1 MTPKQAKANRNNA
14 KRSTGPR
21 SMLGRAISS
30 QNSIKHG
37 LSQAVDFENTDRF
50 DALLK
55 FVKDDGY
62 SHDKARSIVLAI
74 LNHRRVMD
82 VYCDIY
88 TQPEDVDDS
97 IQDMSLAAIRL
108 GLREMVKANDSEV
121 TAYEI
126 QSRARILMRSHNERH
141 QVKSVFSC
149 IADCHKLIRY
159 QRNAISR
166 LSKAV
171 RSE

>member
-21 SMLGRAISS
+21 SILGRAISS

-37 LSQAVDFENTDRF
+37 LNRAVDFENGDRF
-50 DALLK
+50 DTLLK
-55 FVKDDGY
+55 LVKDDGY
-62 SHDKARSIVLAI
+62 SHDKAHSIVLAI

-88 TQPEDVDDS
+88 AQPEEVDDS
-97 IQDMSLAAIRL
+97 TQDVSLAAMRL
-108 GLREMVKANDSEV
+108 GLRRIAKGSEV
-121 TAYEI
+121 VAYEI
-126 QSRARILMRSHNERH
+126 QSMARILMRSHNERH
-141 QVKSVFSC
+141 QVKSVFSRL
-149 IADCHKLIRY
+149 ADCQKLIRY

>member
-1 MTPKQAKANRNNA
+1 MTPKQVKANRNNA

-37 LSQAVDFENTDRF
+37 LNRAVDFENGDRF
-50 DALLK
+50 DTLLK
-55 FVKDDGY
+55 LVKDDGY
-62 SHDKARSIVLAI
+62 SHDKAHSIVLAI
-74 LNHRRVMD
+74 LSHRRVMD
-82 VYCDIY
+82 IYCDIY
-88 TQPEDVDDS
+88 AQPEEVDESTQDV
-97 IQDMSLAAIRL
+97 SLAAMRL
-108 GLREMVKANDSEV
+108 GLRGMVKANDSEV

-126 QSRARILMRSHNERH
+126 QSMARILMRSHNERH
-141 QVKSVFSC
+141 QVKSVFSR
-149 IADCHKLIRY
+149 IAGCQKLIRY

-166 LSKAV
+166 LSKAI

>member
-37 LSQAVDFENTDRF
+37 LNRAVDFENGDRF
-50 DALLK
+50 DTLLK
-55 FVKDDGY
+55 LVKDDGY
-62 SHDKARSIVLAI
+62 SHDKAHSIVLAI
-74 LNHRRVMD
+74 LSHRRVMD
-82 VYCDIY
+82 IYCDIY
-88 TQPEDVDDS
+88 AQPEEVDESTQDV
-97 IQDMSLAAIRL
+97 SLAAMRL
-108 GLREMVKANDSEV
+108 GLRRIAKGSEV
-121 TAYEI
+121 VAYEI
-126 QSRARILMRSHNERH
+126 QSMARILMRSHNERH
-141 QVKSVFSC
+141 QVKSVFSRM
-149 IADCHKLIRY
+149 ADCHKLIRY

-166 LSKAV
+166 LSKAI

>member
-37 LSQAVDFENTDRF
+37 LNRAVDFENGDRF
-50 DALLK
+50 DTLLK
-55 FVKDDGY
+55 LVKDDGY
-62 SHDKARSIVLAI
+62 SHDKAHSIVLAI

-108 GLREMVKANDSEV
+108 GLRRIAKGSEV
-121 TAYEI
+121 VAYEI
-126 QSRARILMRSHNERH
+126 QSMARILMRSHNERH
-141 QVKSVFSC
+141 QVKSVFSR
-149 IADCHKLIRY
+149 IADCQKLIRY
-159 QRNAISR
+159 QRHSISR
-166 LSKAV
+166 LSKAI

>member
-30 QNSIKHG
+30 QNSTKHG
-37 LSQAVDFENTDRF
+37 LNRAVDFENGDRF
-50 DALLK
+50 DTLLK
-55 FVKDDGY
+55 LVKYDGY
-62 SHDKARSIVLAI
+62 SHDKAHSIVLAI

-88 TQPEDVDDS
+88 AQPEEVDDS
-97 IQDMSLAAIRL
+97 TQDISLASIRL
-108 GLREMVKANDSEV
+108 GLREMAEGSEV

-126 QSRARILMRSHNERH
+126 QSMARLIMRSHNEKH
-141 QVKSVFSC
+141 QVKSASSC

-166 LSKAV
+166 LSKAIQ
-171 RSE
+171 SE

>member
-30 QNSIKHG
+30 QNSTKHG
-37 LSQAVDFENTDRF
+37 LNQAVDFENGDRF
-50 DALLK
+50 DTLLK
-55 FVKDDGY
+55 LVKDDGY
-62 SHDKARSIVLAI
+62 SHDKAHSIVLAI

-88 TQPEDVDDS
+88 AQPEEVDDS
-97 IQDMSLAAIRL
+97 TQDISLASIRL
-108 GLREMVKANDSEV
+108 GLREMAEGSEV

-126 QSRARILMRSHNERH
+126 QSMARLIMRSHNEKH
-141 QVKSVFSC
+141 QVKSASSC

-166 LSKAV
+166 LSKAIQ
-171 RSE
+171 SE

>member
-37 LSQAVDFENTDRF
+37 LNQTVDFENTDRF

-88 TQPEDVDDS
+88 AQSEEVDDS
-97 IQDMSLAAIRL
+97 TQDVSLSAMRL
-108 GLREMVKANDSEV
+108 GLRRMAKGSEA

-126 QSRARILMRSHNERH
+126 QSMARILMRSHNERH
-141 QVKSVFSC
+141 QVKSVFSR

-166 LSKAV
+166 LSKAI

>member
-37 LSQAVDFENTDRF
+37 LNRAVDFENGDRF
-50 DALLK
+50 DTLLK
-55 FVKDDGY
+55 LVKDDGY
-62 SHDKARSIVLAI
+62 SHDKAHSIVLAI
-74 LNHRRVMD
+74 LSHRRVMD
-82 VYCDIY
+82 IYCDIY
-88 TQPEDVDDS
+88 AQPEEVDESTQDV
-97 IQDMSLAAIRL
+97 SLAAMRL
-108 GLREMVKANDSEV
+108 GLRRIAKGSEV
-121 TAYEI
+121 VAYEI
-126 QSRARILMRSHNERH
+126 QSMARILMRSHNERH
-141 QVKSVFSC
+141 QVKSVFSR
-149 IADCHKLIRY
+149 IADCQKLIRY

-166 LSKAV
+166 LSKAI

>member
-21 SMLGRAISS
+21 SILGRAISS

-37 LSQAVDFENTDRF
+37 LNQTVDFENSDRF
-50 DALLK
+50 DILLK
-55 FVKDDGY
+55 LVKDDGY
-62 SHDKARSIVLAI
+62 SHDKAHSIVLAI

-88 TQPEDVDDS
+88 AQPEEADDS
-97 IQDMSLAAIRL
+97 TQDVSLLAMRL
-108 GLREMVKANDSEV
+108 GLRRMAKDSEV

-126 QSRARILMRSHNERH
+126 QSMARILMRSHNERY
-141 QVKSVFSC
+141 QVKSVFSR

-159 QRNAISR
+159 QRNAIAR
-166 LSKAV
+166 LSKAIQ
-171 RSE
+171 SE

>member
-1 MTPKQAKANRNNA
+1 MTPKQAKANKNNA

-30 QNSIKHG
+30 QNSTKHG
-37 LSQAVDFENTDRF
+37 LNRAVDFENGDRF
-50 DALLK
+50 DTLLK
-55 FVKDDGY
+55 LVKDDGY
-62 SHDKARSIVLAI
+62 SHDKAHSIVLAI

-88 TQPEDVDDS
+88 AQPEEVDDS
-97 IQDMSLAAIRL
+97 IQDISLASTRL
-108 GLREMVKANDSEV
+108 GLREMAEGSEV

-126 QSRARILMRSHNERH
+126 QSMARLIMRSHNERH

-149 IADCHKLIRY
+149 IADCHKLNRY
-159 QRNAISR
+159 QRNGVSR
-166 LSKAV
+166 LSKTIQ
-171 RSE
+171 SE

>member
-30 QNSIKHG
+30 QNSTKHG
-37 LSQAVDFENTDRF
+37 LNQAVDFENGDRF
-50 DALLK
+50 DTLLK
-55 FVKDDGY
+55 LVKDDGY
-62 SHDKARSIVLAI
+62 SHDKAHSIVLAI

-88 TQPEDVDDS
+88 AQPEEVDDS
-97 IQDMSLAAIRL
+97 TQDISLASIRL
-108 GLREMVKANDSEV
+108 GLREMAEGSEV

-126 QSRARILMRSHNERH
+126 QSMARLIMRSHNERH
-141 QVKSVFSC
+141 QVKSASSC

-166 LSKAV
+166 LSKAIQ
-171 RSE
+171 SE

>member
-1 MTPKQAKANRNNA
+1 MTLKQAKANRNNA

-30 QNSIKHG
+30 QNSTKHG
-37 LSQAVDFENTDRF
+37 LNQAVDFENGDRF
-50 DALLK
+50 DTLLK
-55 FVKDDGY
+55 LVKDDGY
-62 SHDKARSIVLAI
+62 SHDKAHSIVLAI

-88 TQPEDVDDS
+88 AQPEEVDDS
-97 IQDMSLAAIRL
+97 TQDISLASIRL
-108 GLREMVKANDSEV
+108 GLREMAEGSEV

-126 QSRARILMRSHNERH
+126 QSMARLIMRSHNEKH
-141 QVKSVFSC
+141 QVKSASSC

-166 LSKAV
+166 LSKAIQ
-171 RSE
+171 SE

>member
-1 MTPKQAKANRNNA
+1 MTLKQAKANRNNA

-30 QNSIKHG
+30 QNSTKHG
-37 LSQAVDFENTDRF
+37 LNQAVDFENGDRF
-50 DALLK
+50 DTLLK
-55 FVKDDGY
+55 LVKDDGY
-62 SHDKARSIVLAI
+62 SHDKAHSIVLAI

-88 TQPEDVDDS
+88 AQPEEVDDS
-97 IQDMSLAAIRL
+97 TQDISLASIRL
-108 GLREMVKANDSEV
+108 GLREMAEGSEV

-126 QSRARILMRSHNERH
+126 QSMARLIMRSHNERH
-141 QVKSVFSC
+141 QVKSASSC

-166 LSKAV
+166 LSKAIQ
-171 RSE
+171 SE

>member
-37 LSQAVDFENTDRF
+37 LNRAVDFENGDRF
-50 DALLK
+50 DTLLK
-55 FVKDDGY
+55 LVKDDGY
-62 SHDKARSIVLAI
+62 SHDKAHSIVLAI
-74 LNHRRVMD
+74 LSHRRVMD
-82 VYCDIY
+82 IYCDIY
-88 TQPEDVDDS
+88 AQPEEVDESTQDV
-97 IQDMSLAAIRL
+97 SLAAMRL
-108 GLREMVKANDSEV
+108 GLRRIAKGSEV
-121 TAYEI
+121 VAYEI
-126 QSRARILMRSHNERH
+126 QSMARILMRSHNERH
-141 QVKSVFSC
+141 QVKSVFSR

-159 QRNAISR
+159 QRHSISR
-166 LSKAV
+166 LSKAI

>member
-37 LSQAVDFENTDRF
+37 LNQAVDFENGDRF
-50 DALLK
+50 NTLLK
-55 FVKDDGY
+55 LVKDDGC
-62 SHDKARSIVLAI
+62 SHDKAHSIVLAI

-82 VYCDIY
+82 VYCEIY
-88 TQPEDVDDS
+88 AQPEEVDDS
-97 IQDMSLAAIRL
+97 TQDVSLAAMRL
-108 GLREMVKANDSEV
+108 GLRRMAKGSEV
-121 TAYEI
+121 VAYEI
-126 QSRARILMRSHNERH
+126 QSMARILMRSHNERH
-141 QVKSVFSC
+141 QVKSVFSR
-149 IADCHKLIRY
+149 ITDCHKLIRY

-166 LSKAV
+166 LSKAI

>member
-37 LSQAVDFENTDRF
+37 LNRAVDFENGDRF
-50 DALLK
+50 DTLLK
-55 FVKDDGY
+55 LVKDDGY
-62 SHDKARSIVLAI
+62 SHDKAHSIVLAI

-82 VYCDIY
+82 IYCDIY
-88 TQPEDVDDS
+88 AQPEEVDESTQDV
-97 IQDMSLAAIRL
+97 SLAAMRL
-108 GLREMVKANDSEV
+108 GLRRMAKGSEV
-121 TAYEI
+121 VAYEI
-126 QSRARILMRSHNERH
+126 QSMARILMRSHNERH
-141 QVKSVFSC
+141 QVKSVFSRL
-149 IADCHKLIRY
+149 ADCQKLMRY

-166 LSKAV
+166 LSKAI

>member
-14 KRSTGPR
+14 KRSAGPR

-37 LSQAVDFENTDRF
+37 LNRAVDFENGDRF
-50 DALLK
+50 DTLLK
-55 FVKDDGY
+55 LVKDDGY
-62 SHDKARSIVLAI
+62 SHDKAHSIVLAI

-82 VYCDIY
+82 IYCDIY
-88 TQPEDVDDS
+88 AQPEEVDESTQDV
-97 IQDMSLAAIRL
+97 SLAAMRL
-108 GLREMVKANDSEV
+108 GLRRMAKGSEV
-121 TAYEI
+121 VAYEI
-126 QSRARILMRSHNERH
+126 QSMARILMRSHNERH
-141 QVKSVFSC
+141 QVKSVFSRL
-149 IADCHKLIRY
+149 ADCQKLMRY

-166 LSKAV
+166 LSKAI

>member
-62 SHDKARSIVLAI
+62 LK
-74 LNHRRVMD
+74 
-82 VYCDIY
+82 
-88 TQPEDVDDS
+88 
-97 IQDMSLAAIRL
+97 
-108 GLREMVKANDSEV
+108 
-121 TAYEI
+121 
-126 QSRARILMRSHNERH
+126 
-141 QVKSVFSC
+141 
-149 IADCHKLIRY
+149 
-159 QRNAISR
+159 
-166 LSKAV
+166 
-171 RSE
+171 

>member
-37 LSQAVDFENTDRF
+37 LNRAVDFENGDRF
-50 DALLK
+50 DTLLK
-55 FVKDDGY
+55 LVKDDGY
-62 SHDKARSIVLAI
+62 SHDKAHSIVLAI

-82 VYCDIY
+82 IYCDIY
-88 TQPEDVDDS
+88 AQPEEVDESTQDV
-97 IQDMSLAAIRL
+97 SLAAMRL
-108 GLREMVKANDSEV
+108 GLRRMAKGSEV
-121 TAYEI
+121 VAYEI
-126 QSRARILMRSHNERH
+126 QSMARILMRSHNERH
-141 QVKSVFSC
+141 QVKSVFSR
-149 IADCHKLIRY
+149 IAGCQKLIRY

-166 LSKAV
+166 LSKAI

>member
-37 LSQAVDFENTDRF
+37 LNRAVDFENGDRF
-50 DALLK
+50 DTLLK
-55 FVKDDGY
+55 LVKDDGY
-62 SHDKARSIVLAI
+62 SHDKAYSIVLAI

-82 VYCDIY
+82 IYCDIY
-88 TQPEDVDDS
+88 AQPEEVDESTQDV
-97 IQDMSLAAIRL
+97 SLAAMRL
-108 GLREMVKANDSEV
+108 GLRRIAKGSEV
-121 TAYEI
+121 VAYEI
-126 QSRARILMRSHNERH
+126 QSMARILMRSHNERH
-141 QVKSVFSC
+141 QVKSVFSR
-149 IADCHKLIRY
+149 IADCQKLIRY

-166 LSKAV
+166 LSKAI

>member
-21 SMLGRAISS
+21 SILGRAISS

-37 LSQAVDFENTDRF
+37 LSQAVDFENNDRF
-50 DALLK
+50 NILLK
-55 FVKDDGY
+55 LVKDDGY
-62 SHDKARSIVLAI
+62 SHDKANSVVLAI

-82 VYCDIY
+82 AYCDIY
-88 TQPEDVDDS
+88 AQPEEVDDS
-97 IQDMSLAAIRL
+97 IQDISLAAMRL
-108 GLREMVKANDSEV
+108 GLRGMAKTNDSEV

-126 QSRARILMRSHNERH
+126 QSMARILMRSHNERY

-171 RSE
+171 SSE

>member
-1 MTPKQAKANRNNA
+1 MTLKQVKANRNNA

-30 QNSIKHG
+30 QNSTKHG
-37 LSQAVDFENTDRF
+37 LNQAVDFENGDRF
-50 DALLK
+50 DTLLK
-55 FVKDDGY
+55 LVKDDGY

-159 QRNAISR
+159 QRNAVSR
-166 LSKAV
+166 LSKAI

>member
-1 MTPKQAKANRNNA
+1 MTPKQSKANRNNA

-30 QNSIKHG
+30 QNSTKHG
-37 LSQAVDFENTDRF
+37 LNQAVDFENGDRF
-50 DALLK
+50 DTLLK
-55 FVKDDGY
+55 LVDDGY
-62 SHDKARSIVLAI
+62 SHDKAHSIVLAI

-88 TQPEDVDDS
+88 AQPEEVDDS
-97 IQDMSLAAIRL
+97 IQDISLASIRL
-108 GLREMVKANDSEV
+108 GLREMAEGSEV

-126 QSRARILMRSHNERH
+126 QSMARLIMRSHNERH

-159 QRNAISR
+159 QRNAVSR
-166 LSKAV
+166 LSKTV
-171 RSE
+171 QSE

>member
-37 LSQAVDFENTDRF
+37 LNRAVDFENGDRF
-50 DALLK
+50 DTLLK
-55 FVKDDGY
+55 LVKDDGY
-62 SHDKARSIVLAI
+62 SHDKAHSIVLAI

-82 VYCDIY
+82 IYCDIY
-88 TQPEDVDDS
+88 AQPEEVDESTQDV
-97 IQDMSLAAIRL
+97 SLAAMRL
-108 GLREMVKANDSEV
+108 GLRRIAKGSEV
-121 TAYEI
+121 VAYEI
-126 QSRARILMRSHNERH
+126 QSMARILMRSHNERH
-141 QVKSVFSC
+141 QVKSVFSR
-149 IADCHKLIRY
+149 IADCQKLIRY

-166 LSKAV
+166 LSKAI

>member
-37 LSQAVDFENTDRF
+37 LNRAVDFENGDRF
-50 DALLK
+50 DTLLK
-55 FVKDDGY
+55 LVKDDGY
-62 SHDKARSIVLAI
+62 SHDKAHSIVLAI

-88 TQPEDVDDS
+88 AQPEEVDES
-97 IQDMSLAAIRL
+97 IQDVSLAAMRL
-108 GLREMVKANDSEV
+108 GLRRMAKGSEV
-121 TAYEI
+121 VAYEI
-126 QSRARILMRSHNERH
+126 QSMARILMRSHNERH
-141 QVKSVFSC
+141 QVKSVFSRL
-149 IADCHKLIRY
+149 ADCQKLMRY

-166 LSKAV
+166 LSKAI

>member
-1 MTPKQAKANRNNA
+1 
-14 KRSTGPR
+14 
-21 SMLGRAISS
+21 MLGRAISS

-37 LSQAVDFENTDRF
+37 LNQAVDFENGDRF
-50 DALLK
+50 DSLLK
-55 FVKDDGY
+55 LVKDDGY
-62 SHDKARSIVLAI
+62 SHDKAHSIVLAI

-82 VYCDIY
+82 AYCDIY
-88 TQPEDVDDS
+88 AQPEEVDDS
-97 IQDMSLAAIRL
+97 TQDMSLAAMRL
-108 GLREMVKANDSEV
+108 GLRRMAKGSEV

-126 QSRARILMRSHNERH
+126 QSMARILMRSHNEKH
-141 QVKSVFSC
+141 QVKSVFSR

-171 RSE
+171 

>member
-37 LSQAVDFENTDRF
+37 LNRAVDFENGDRF
-50 DALLK
+50 DTLLK
-55 FVKDDGY
+55 LVKDDGY
-62 SHDKARSIVLAI
+62 SHDKAHSIVLAI

-82 VYCDIY
+82 IYCDIY
-88 TQPEDVDDS
+88 AQPEEVDESTQDV
-97 IQDMSLAAIRL
+97 SLAAMRL
-108 GLREMVKANDSEV
+108 GLRRIAKGSEV
-121 TAYEI
+121 VAYEI
-126 QSRARILMRSHNERH
+126 QSMARILMRSHNERH
-141 QVKSVFSC
+141 QVKSVFSRL
-149 IADCHKLIRY
+149 ADCQKLIRY

-166 LSKAV
+166 LSKAI